1 MLADEVAWS
10 CGQGAL
16 GFEYSMFDS
25 LLTFQPLYQTRMWGG
40 RRLETLLNRTL
51 PDPQSPFGESWEIS
65 DRPLEQ
71 SVCTLSN
78 GQQVSLHDL
87 WTGHREAV
95 FGKALMS
102 HPAARYPLLM
112 KILDACDDL
121 SIQVHPP
128 AHLAAELGGDPK
140 TEMWYVVHAEPGAK
154 LYAGLRHGVT
164 PHILEQSI
172 RDGTMIDCVQV
183 LEPKPGDCLYIPSG
197 LIHAIGGGLVI
208 IEVQQN
214 SDTTY
219 RVFDWN
225 RLGLDGK
232 PRELHV
238 QKSLRSIDFKIAAPG
253 FQHADA
259 NGNLIS
265 SEFFEI
271 RRTHGRQT
279 CFGVPGEHLVIAMI
293 NGQLSAAN
301 TQLQAGDFAIV
312 PAALSSDQ
320 RQLTEFSATAEWLEI
335 RIPPI
340 HWGES

>member
-1 MLADEVAWS
+1 
-10 CGQGAL
+10 
-16 GFEYSMFDS
+16 MFDS

-78 GQQVSLHDL
+78 GHRVSLHDL

-112 KILDACDDL
+112 KILDACEDL

-140 TEMWYVVHAEPGAK
+140 TEMWYVIHAEPGAK

-164 PHILEQSI
+164 RDILEQSI
-172 RDGTMIDCVQV
+172 HDGTMIECVQV
-183 LEPKPGDCLYIPSG
+183 MDPKSGDCLYIPSG

-208 IEVQQN
+208 FEVQQN

-232 PRELHV
+232 PRELHI
-238 QKSLRSIDFKIAAPG
+238 QKSLRSIDFETTAPS
-253 FQHADA
+253 FRNADA
-259 NGNLIS
+259 NGNLVS

-271 RRTHGRQT
+271 RRNRARQSVI
-279 CFGVPGEHLVIAMI
+279 GEPGEHLVVAMI
-293 NGQLSAAN
+293 KGHLSAAN

-312 PAALSSDQ
+312 PAVLNSDQ
-320 RQLTEFSATAEWLEI
+320 RQLTDFSSTAEWLEI
-335 RIPPI
+335 RIPETPRI
-340 HWGES
+340 EQ